1 MVTVAIAG
9 GTGKIGLTIAEVLK
23 ENLKHKVIVL
33 SRKVRISVL
42 VVQEQCPPPEKFRL
56 WLTRSPYRSQKPTMR
71 TPPCLPWTTP
81 TPTH

>member
-33 SRKVRISVL
+33 SRKVCISVL
-42 VVQEQCPPPEKFRL
+42 LAQDQCPPPRKPSCG
-56 WLTRSPYRSQKPTMR
+56 SPEAITGRRNP
-71 TPPCLPWTTP
+71 
-81 TPTH
+81 